1 VNANRVDPGQGAAW
15 PSWFSGTAVDDDASM
30 PVGQREKLNRERAEA
45 TWALEWDL
53 VRRIRDL
60 NIKHAMQAWELRNS
74 MPLAPHV
81 VAFLYYQLSPRGTV
95 EVRAAWKMWH
105 AGVPDAGRPVQLIA
119 TLAGEVTEVL
129 DGLADDLD
137 DTVRNGRAAAK
148 ATSQRGR
155 KTWSARPVWDVRAE
169 LCDAADDDMK
179 PDAVYAGIAYSTLDT
194 AAASFAQV
202 CQQARTYLEVP
213 GAFCY
218 VSNPSGRPED
228 HRVLTAERAPR
239 NEFATTT
246 IHSHGALSSPRFESP
261 FPYSA
266 VSGDLLYGQNGPY
279 QKVLRALWRLDQQ
292 LRAVDA
298 TQQAREDARVKR
310 EEAARK
316 GQR

>member
-1 VNANRVDPGQGAAW
+1 VNAHRVGPSQSVAW
-15 PSWFSGTAVDDDASM
+15 PSWFDGTAVDDVSM
-30 PVGQREKLNRERAEA
+30 PVGQREKLNRERAEE

-60 NIKHAMQAWELRNS
+60 NIKHTMQAWELRNS

-81 VAFLYYQLSPRGTV
+81 VAFLYYQLNPRGTV

-119 TLAGEVTEVL
+119 TLIGEVTEVL
-129 DGLADDLD
+129 DSLSGDRHDPVTDGHAAGKAG
-137 DTVRNGRAAAK
+137 GR
-148 ATSQRGR
+148 RGR
-155 KTWSARPVWDVRAE
+155 KTWSAGPVWDVRAE
-169 LCDAADDDMK
+169 LCDAADDDMQ
-179 PDAVYAGIAYSTLDT
+179 PNAVYAGIAYSTLDT

-202 CQQARTYLEVP
+202 CQRARTYLEVP
-213 GAFCY
+213 GAFCF

-228 HRVLTAERAPR
+228 HRVLTAERAAR

-246 IHSHGALSSPRFESP
+246 IHSYGALSSPRFESP
-261 FPYSA
+261 FPYTS
-266 VSGDLLYGQNGPY
+266 VSGDLLYGENGPY
-279 QKVLRALWRLDQQ
+279 HKVLRAMWRLDQQ

-298 TQQAREDARVKR
+298 AQQAREDARVER
-310 EEAARK
+310 EQVPPK